1 MVDSIRNIS
10 PGQTPG
16 QLLCAFYKEHDL
28 PPDGGVNESHV
39 TVKMAKGFTFYLP
52 NLKSRKKAVLKHD
65 IHHMLTGYSTLFKG
79 ETEISAWEIG
89 SGCRH
94 YWMAWMLD
102 IGGVMFGLVFNFGG
116 VFRAFVR
123 GRHSI
128 NLYSDLIDNKTILD
142 MPISEILK
150 VIKVPPQNEK
160 IKPTFGDVVAF
171 LWTLFT
177 GGVYSIA
184 SIILV
189 PFLVLYNLVMWGKL
203 KSVAH

>member
-1 MVDSIRNIS
+1 LNSVSNIS
-10 PGQTPG
+10 PDQTPG
-16 QLLCAFYKEHDL
+16 QILQTFYKEHEL
-28 PPDGGVNESHV
+28 PPDGGISESHV
-39 TVKMAKGFTFYLP
+39 TAKLTKKITFYLP
-52 NLKSRKKAVLKHD
+52 NLPSRKIAVLKHD

-89 SGCRH
+89 GGVRH
-94 YWMAWMLD
+94 YWMAWILD
-102 IGGVMFGLVFNFGG
+102 IGGMMSGLVFNLGG

-150 VIKVPPQNEK
+150 VIKIPPQNEK
-160 IKPTFGDVVAF
+160 IKASLGDIFSF
-171 LWTLFT
+171 LWNLFL
-177 GGVYSIA
+177 GGVYSIT

-189 PFLVLYNLVMWGKL
+189 PFLIVYNIVMYIKL
-203 KSVAH
+203 S

>member
-1 MVDSIRNIS
+1 MQSLTTIS
-10 PGQTPG
+10 SNHTPG
-16 QLLCAFYKEHDL
+16 QILQTFYKEHDL
-28 PPDGGVNESHV
+28 LPDGGVNESHV
-39 TVKMAKGFTFYLP
+39 TVKMSKGITFYLP

-89 SGCRH
+89 GGVRH

-102 IGGVMFGLVFNFGG
+102 IGGMMFGIWFNPVG
-116 VFRAFVR
+116 VFKAFVR

-128 NLYSDLIDNKTILD
+128 NLYSDLIDNKTILE

-150 VIKVPPQNEK
+150 IIKIPPQNEK
-160 IKPTFGDVVAF
+160 IKATFGDVVSF
-171 LWTLFT
+171 IWNLVL

-184 SIILV
+184 SIVLV
-189 PFLVLYNLVMWGKL
+189 PYLIVYNIVMYFKL
-203 KSVAH
+203 KEA

>member
-1 MVDSIRNIS
+1 MDSTTPIS
-10 PGQTPG
+10 PSQTPG
-16 QLLCAFYKEHDL
+16 QILSAFYKEHEL
-28 PPDGGVNESHV
+28 PADGGVNESYV
-39 TVKMAKGFTFYLP
+39 TVKMTKGITFYLP
-52 NLKSRKKAVLKHD
+52 NLNSRKIAVLKHD

-89 SGCRH
+89 GGVRH

-102 IGGVMFGLVFNFGG
+102 IGGMMFGLVFNLGG

-160 IKPTFGDVVAF
+160 INATFGDVVSF
-171 LWTLFT
+171 FWTLFI
-177 GGVYSIA
+177 GGIYSLT
-184 SIILV
+184 SIVLV
-189 PFLVLYNLVMWGKL
+189 PFLIVYNIVMYIKL
-203 KSVAH
+203 R